1 MGRQGYAPL
10 HVGNP
15 SNSCF
20 SVQQPFVT
28 VSANEDWPMRKI
40 LLVED
45 DALVA
50 RIYSRK
56 LSEQFE
62 VAVAEDG
69 VAAMQRLKDFK
80 PELVV
85 LDLLMPR
92 LSGMDVLKFMRQQ
105 PATKATK
112 VIVFSNAFL
121 DQVDQE
127 VAGLGIEEV
136 LSKGATTPA
145 LLIEKINSV
154 LQRPDNQETP
164 TPSATTEPKP
174 VDANPA
180 FQPAVPAPA
189 KPAPRPG
196 QSFVK
201 SESAADFRH
210 RIRRDFFEQIP
221 AISESSRQ
229 TLKKFLEASDPH
241 TRMTEL
247 EALSRKIRFLNQ
259 MTGMAGCYRISQL
272 ANALEALLYEL
283 QEKPAVLNESLR
295 HTINSTVHLL
305 VEWLQTAD
313 RPDEQCLSPT
323 TVLVVDDDAV
333 SNRAVVFALS
343 RASVTAK
350 SVTDPFKALEQ
361 LKVNSFDSILL
372 DINLPGISGFTL
384 CEQMRNL
391 PLHKNTPV
399 IFITGHAEF
408 EKRAREMLN
417 TGDDFISKPI
427 LPMELTV
434 KITAHVL
441 RRRMASSST

>member
-1 MGRQGYAPL
+1 
-10 HVGNP
+10 
-15 SNSCF
+15 
-20 SVQQPFVT
+20 
-28 VSANEDWPMRKI
+28 MRKI

-56 LSEQFE
+56 LSEQFD

-127 VAGLGIEEV
+127 VAGLSIEEV

-145 LLIEKINSV
+145 LLIEKINSI

-164 TPSATTEPKP
+164 APSATPEPNP

-180 FQPAVPAPA
+180 AVEPAVPPPA
-189 KPAPRPG
+189 KPAPRPA
-196 QSFVK
+196 QSLAK
-201 SESAADFRH
+201 SESAADFRR

-221 AISESSRQ
+221 AISDGTNQ

-241 TRMTEL
+241 ARTTEL
-247 EALSRKIRFLNQ
+247 EALSRKIRFLHQ

-283 QEKPAVLNESLR
+283 QEKPTVLNESLR

-305 VEWLQTAD
+305 VEWLRTAD

-361 LKVNSFDSILL
+361 LKANPFDSVLL
-372 DINLPGISGFTL
+372 DINLPGISGFSVW
-384 CEQMRNL
+384 EQMRNL

-399 IFITGHAEF
+399 IFITSHAEF
-408 EKRAREMLN
+408 EKRAREMLS

-441 RRRMASSST
+441 RRRMATSGT